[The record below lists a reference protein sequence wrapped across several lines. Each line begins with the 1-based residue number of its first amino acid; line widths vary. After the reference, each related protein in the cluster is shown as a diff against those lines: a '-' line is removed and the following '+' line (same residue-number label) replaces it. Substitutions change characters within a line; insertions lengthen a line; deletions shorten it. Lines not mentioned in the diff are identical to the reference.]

1 MRDPKRIPEILAELE
16 TYWTTPGHE
25 EMRLG
30 QIIGNFYL
38 SESRP
43 EYVDNHGD
51 PYYFEDD
58 TLLAALRAEND
69 KER

>member
-25 EMRLG
+25 DMRLG
-30 QIIGNFYL
+30 QIVVNLFFQYDPT
-38 SESRP
+38 SENARGP
-43 EYVDNHGD
+43 FN
-51 PYYFEDD
+51 FEDD
-58 TLLAALRAEND
+58 SLLAALRAEND

>member
-25 EMRLG
+25 DMRLG
-30 QIIGNFYL
+30 QIVVNFFF
-38 SESRP
+38 
-43 EYVDNHGD
+43 DTD
-51 PYYFEDD
+51 PTSHNKSGPFYFEDD
-58 TLLAALRAEND
+58 ALLAALRAEND

>member
-25 EMRLG
+25 DMRLG
-30 QIIGNFYL
+30 QVISNTAAAAGWPIPDTF
-38 SESRP
+38 
-43 EYVDNHGD
+43 
-51 PYYFEDD
+51 YFEDD
-58 TLLAALRAEND
+58 ELLTALRAEND

>member
-16 TYWTTPGHE
+16 TYWTTPGNE
-25 EMRLG
+25 DMRLG
-30 QIIGNFYL
+30 QIVESISLTERLSSDPFYL
-38 SESRP
+38 
-43 EYVDNHGD
+43 
-51 PYYFEDD
+51 EDD